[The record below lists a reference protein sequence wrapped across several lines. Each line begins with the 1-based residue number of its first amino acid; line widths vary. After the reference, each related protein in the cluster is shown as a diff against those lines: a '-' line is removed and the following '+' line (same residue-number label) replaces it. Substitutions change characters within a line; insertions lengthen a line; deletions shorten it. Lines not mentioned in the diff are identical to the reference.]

1 MSSFSKFCTSLFTL
15 FIFSTGF
22 QAMAQSNLP
31 GGLRGNVQEYGSQM
45 PLEYAL
51 VVVNADAKAG
61 LTQALSAYT
70 NSDGY
75 FQINGIPAGTYDV
88 TVKMAG
94 FKDITRSISVK
105 AGRIGFERFLLEE
118 STVVLEDV
126 VIDVKR
132 QEQQTKVATAV
143 VQLSPKSITTFSIGG
158 EPDLMRAL
166 QVLPGVI
173 TTGDQGGQLYS
184 RGGAPIQNVV

>member
-1 MSSFSKFCTSLFTL
+1 M
-15 FIFSTGF
+15 
-22 QAMAQSNLP
+22 P

-51 VVVNADAKAG
+51 VVVNADAKEG

-75 FQINGIPAGTYDV
+75 FQINGIPAGTYEV

-94 FKDITRSISVK
+94 FKDMKRSISVK

-158 EPDLMRAL
+158 EPDLMR
-166 QVLPGVI
+166 
-173 TTGDQGGQLYS
+173 
-184 RGGAPIQNVV
+184 